1 MTERR
6 TDGMTDSR
14 IDGFADS
21 GLTDWPIDGL
31 GVWGGLAWGA
41 WGGLWGPGGCWVGRI
56 TEGLGGPG
64 AALDGLEA
72 LRDRGGRKRRSG
84 LTFFSVWVLA
94 IF

>member
-31 GVWGGLAWGA
+31 GVWGGLGRPGVPGVAS
-41 WGGLWGPGGCWVGRI
+41 GGLSDVG
-56 TEGLGGPG
+56 
-64 AALDGLEA
+64 
-72 LRDRGGRKRRSG
+72 
-84 LTFFSVWVLA
+84 
-94 IF
+94 